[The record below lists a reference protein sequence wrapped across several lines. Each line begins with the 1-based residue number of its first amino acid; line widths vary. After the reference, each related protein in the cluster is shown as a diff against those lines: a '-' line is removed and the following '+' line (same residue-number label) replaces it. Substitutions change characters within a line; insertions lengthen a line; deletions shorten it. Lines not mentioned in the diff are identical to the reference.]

1 MYQGYSRGVIP
12 YEKECLTS
20 PEILKQK
27 AIMNEFRMSLFL
39 APISPVKDDETGKV
53 VKPATLTPY
62 KTTDLQEV
70 YKIITTNEQLKQLT
84 GQVRMAVESGDTQA
98 CRRLKQEN
106 LPYVTPCGVFT
117 RRRRD
122 CLTETSGRGDTMG
135 HELRPLHVRRRKHA
149 TRTRG
154 GHVGK
159 GRGTG
164 VLPLPR

>member
-106 LPYVTPCGVFT
+106 LPYVTPLRRIHPPTERLPDGDLRTGGSGCGPPPIP
-117 RRRRD
+117 RRSRSPAAK
-122 CLTETSGRGDTMG
+122 T
-135 HELRPLHVRRRKHA
+135 VR
-149 TRTRG
+149 
-154 GHVGK
+154 
-159 GRGTG
+159 
-164 VLPLPR
+164 

>member
-84 GQVRMAVESGDTQA
+84 GQVRMAVESLPTTEAREPPLRYPLRRIHPPTERLPDGDLRTGGSG
-98 CRRLKQEN
+98 CGPPPIPRRSRSPAAK
-106 LPYVTPCGVFT
+106 T
-117 RRRRD
+117 
-122 CLTETSGRGDTMG
+122 
-135 HELRPLHVRRRKHA
+135 VR
-149 TRTRG
+149 
-154 GHVGK
+154 
-159 GRGTG
+159 
-164 VLPLPR
+164 

>member
-106 LPYVTPCGVFT
+106 LPYVTPWWKTAPSASAATAWRNTLSKTCPSSRPA
-117 RRRRD
+117 RRKAWW
-122 CLTETSGRGDTMG
+122 M
-135 HELRPLHVRRRKHA
+135 RPLCK
-149 TRTRG
+149 T
-154 GHVGK
+154 
-159 GRGTG
+159 
-164 VLPLPR
+164 P

>member
-117 RRRRD
+117 RRRSD
-122 CLTETSGRGDTMG
+122 CLTETSG
-135 HELRPLHVRRRKHA
+135 LRSEERR
-149 TRTRG
+149 
-154 GHVGK
+154 
-159 GRGTG
+159 
-164 VLPLPR
+164 

>member
-62 KTTDLQEV
+62 K
-70 YKIITTNEQLKQLT
+70 QLT
-84 GQVRMAVESGDTQA
+84 Y
-98 CRRLKQEN
+98 KK
-106 LPYVTPCGVFT
+106 FT
-117 RRRRD
+117 KSSPQ
-122 CLTETSGRGDTMG
+122 TNN
-135 HELRPLHVRRRKHA
+135 
-149 TRTRG
+149 
-154 GHVGK
+154 
-159 GRGTG
+159 
-164 VLPLPR
+164 